1 MKKGVVHDIQAACL
15 ELRNCGEFTRAVDP
29 GVRQHAFQG
38 REASV
43 HIQPAAAAI
52 FDECAAGR
60 LSPACVQQL
69 LPRLLNVVWG
79 GGVRTRARSEG
90 FTMLVPGDKVSA
102 RLFNGIVAQH
112 EGHMPLLQHL
122 DIDGTSKGLDVG
134 CKVPHGSNKLIE
146 RSSNAPAIHL
156 DGYGHGKRVRG
167 KRRWRWRQD
176 RRRRQR
182 QRQR

>member
-1 MKKGVVHDIQAACL
+1 MIFKPLASSCGTVVSL
-15 ELRNCGEFTRAVDP
+15 LVPLTP
-29 GVRQHAFQG
+29 
-38 REASV
+38 ASV
-43 HIQPAAAAI
+43 STRSKDAKPVSTFSRRRRPSSTSVQLGDSARHASNS
-52 FDECAAGR
+52 FC
-60 LSPACVQQL
+60 LACSM
-69 LPRLLNVVWG
+69 VWG

-167 KRRWRWRQD
+167 IRRWRWRQD